1 VAHHLHTSKLG
12 PFLTFSGYELN
23 YFLTITCVL
32 STEMGG
38 VNPFSTSTFQKFS
51 NGTRNFNLM
60 NFDHYNR
67 SLKVQESIRTP
78 TSKLLE
84 VGAHSGVWV
93 HSFTPS
99 YTHGS
104 MKFDFQTSLLCC
116 TFASPCLGPE
126 PKARVAK
133 PNLGG
138 G

>member
-1 VAHHLHTSKLG
+1 
-12 PFLTFSGYELN
+12 
-23 YFLTITCVL
+23 
-32 STEMGG
+32 MGRA
-38 VNPFSTSTFQKFS
+38 NPFSTSMFQKYS
-51 NGTRNFNLM
+51 NGTRNFNLV
-60 NFDHYNR
+60 NFDHHNR
-67 SLKVQESIRTP
+67 SLKVQESIRIP

-84 VGAHSGVWV
+84 VGAHLGVWV

-104 MKFDFQTSLLCC
+104 MKSDSETSLLCR

-126 PKARVAK
+126 LKARIAT